1 MYEMNNMEEI
11 VKEITE
17 KVKGT
22 LFVIEKLMEDED
34 YYKSVMEEIY
44 DYMKEA
50 FEYEEV
56 RKCPTFFKFKE
67 DGDIYMMEL
76 RDFLVNLM
84 FWQPIMEL
92 GGADILDSSYIVDV
106 KNINTG
112 AIKNYIDTKIIPSK
126 VMISNSKKNA
136 IIHDML
142 YDLSRISTDFN
153 VLFGLTIN
161 LESFINVANSNP
173 RFDEI
178 IRTKFPD
185 NMQPKEIESA
195 LDSLQKE
202 TISILSTED
211 NCLKPILLSGTGI
224 KHKQLVEF
232 TVNGGFKPDL
242 DGNTIPIPINTNFV
256 VGGLSSVTNYFI
268 DATGGRKALIMNK
281 SEMGRSGHFSR
292 MIMLLT
298 SDVKTSPDEDKCN
311 SVNPVLINV
320 KTKKH
325 LKKLRGRH
333 YRILGERTYKILTGD
348 EEQLIGQD
356 ILIKSPITCTGK
368 HGICKTCYGEL
379 FNTNKDLNSVGGFA
393 GTVLTEPVS
402 QNILSSKHLLTTDS
416 ESVEIEG
423 DNINVL
429 NVYGNEITLNLDNDD
444 VDFKNIQLVL
454 NEKDV
459 ETFEQFDD
467 KSEFNL
473 FTNTIYL
480 RDKSTGNIYK
490 ITETGNKCFY
500 LTPELAEMVKFK
512 SGAFTISLEHLEDI
526 SLFKVEISNN
536 ELTKPLYDIMDLLNN
551 KNHLG
556 LETIDDVCQ
565 ALLDLI
571 VISGIDADSVH
582 LETIIRAIVRS
593 ADNILEF
600 PDFSKYS
607 PKYNILT
614 VASALEKNPSV
625 FVSMSFQALKR
636 QLTDPLTFKKKKSSH
651 VDPFFE

>member
-1 MYEMNNMEEI
+1 MNEVENMEEI
-11 VKEITE
+11 IKEITE

-22 LFVIEKLMEDED
+22 LFVIEKLMEDEE
-34 YYKSVMEEIY
+34 YYVAVIEEIY
-44 DYMKEA
+44 GYMKEA

-56 RKCPTFFKFKE
+56 RKCPTFFTFKE
-67 DGDIYMMEL
+67 GGDIYMLEL

-84 FWQPIMEL
+84 FWQPIMEI
-92 GGADILDSSYIVDV
+92 GGVDVMDATYIIDV
-106 KNINTG
+106 KNITTG
-112 AIKNYIDTKIIPSK
+112 VIKNYIDRKIIPSRAG
-126 VMISNSKKNA
+126 ISNSRKNA

-142 YDLSRISTDFN
+142 YSLSRISTDFN

-161 LESFINVANSNP
+161 LETFIDVANKNP

-178 IRTKFPD
+178 IRTKFPE

-195 LDSLQKE
+195 LENLQDE
-202 TISILSTED
+202 IVTILSTEEG
-211 NCLKPILLSGTGI
+211 CLKPILSSGAGI

-232 TVNGGFKPDL
+232 TGNGGFKPDL
-242 DGNTIPIPINTNFV
+242 DGNTIPIPINANFV
-256 VGGLSSVTNYFI
+256 VGGLSTVTNYFI
-268 DATGGRKALIMNK
+268 DATGGRKSLIMNK
-281 SEMGRSGHFSR
+281 SEMGRAGHFSR

-298 SDVKTSPDEDKCN
+298 SDVKTSPTEEKCN
-311 SVNPVLINV
+311 SVNPVLVNI

-333 YRILGERTYKILTGD
+333 YRILGQRSYNVIEGN
-348 EEQLIGQD
+348 EEHLIGQD
-356 ILIKSPITCTGK
+356 ILIKSPITCTGE
-368 HGICKTCYGEL
+368 HGICRTCYGEL
-379 FNTNKDLNSVGGFA
+379 FDTNKDLNSVGGFA

-402 QNILSSKHLLTTDS
+402 QNILSSKHILTTDS
-416 ESVEIEG
+416 DTVEIDG

-429 NVYGNEITLNLDNDD
+429 SVYGNEIALNLDNED
-444 VDFKNIQLVL
+444 VDFKNVYLVL
-454 NEKDV
+454 NERDV
-459 ETFEQFDD
+459 ESFEQFDD
-467 KSEFNL
+467 KNEFNL
-473 FTNTIYL
+473 FTNTFYL
-480 RDKSTGNIYK
+480 RDKSTGNIHK

-512 SGAFTISLEHLEDI
+512 AGAFTISLEQLEDM

-551 KNHLG
+551 KSHLG

-571 VISGIDADSVH
+571 VISGMEADSVH

-593 ADNILEF
+593 ADNILEI

-607 PKYNILT
+607 PKYKILT
-614 VASALEKNPSV
+614 ISTALEKNPSM
-625 FVSMSFQALKR
+625 FISMSFQALRR
-636 QLTDPLTFKKKKSSH
+636 QLSDPITFKKKKSSH